1 MLLKNNDT
9 ILRVLKSEQDK
20 SLVIDCIKRTMPKW
34 VMTSSLS
41 DFEECTE
48 LLMYEDTNY
57 SYARQL
63 STKDQRIAQARFTM
77 IAGIL
82 PFIGDEQKRSQMIS
96 FLADQ
101 CSKQTLR
108 RYICLYLVYQD
119 INCLAPLPRH
129 EKLLTPDEQNM
140 RWGLNKFYYTQQ
152 KQTLTAAYTMT
163 LKAKYTDKE
172 GKLLPEYPS
181 FTQFRYYFRKTRDK
195 KKEYISRNGLK
206 NYQRNN
212 RPLLGDG
219 VREYAP
225 AVGVGMIDSTIADI
239 YLVDDGG
246 KLIGRPI
253 ITACVDAFSGL
264 CLGYSLGWEGG
275 VYSLKGLMLN
285 IISDKKS
292 WCQERGVFI
301 ESNEWPCHQLP
312 GTFCCDRGSEY
323 ISENFSNICEL
334 GPKLTALPS
343 FRPELKSMV
352 ERWFGS
358 LQDLYKPYLKGRGY
372 VERDANERGVSD
384 YRLDAC
390 LTLRDFEKIMLH
402 CIIYL
407 NSKRVIDFPFTDE
420 MIANG
425 VEPYANKIFAW
436 GCQQMGANM
445 IDVDKCKLILTLLPR
460 STGRFK
466 RNGLNVNG
474 MRYKNDDPKYTERYL
489 AGGEVTV
496 AYNPDDV
503 SECWVIEKGAYTS
516 FTLIERR
523 FAHKS
528 LESAKALQQA
538 GKHTV
543 NAATA
548 DNLQAQLDLAEHIQ
562 IIASQRKHTDVDLK
576 NIRNTRKKERTK
588 THIDYTKEV
597 I

>member
-1 MLLKNNDT
+1 MLLKNDT
-9 ILRVLKSEQDK
+9 QIYRVLKSHDDK
-20 SLVIDCIKRTMPKW
+20 SLIIDCIKRTMPKW
-34 VMTSSLS
+34 VSTSTLS
-41 DFEECTE
+41 EFEECTE
-48 LLMYEDTNY
+48 MLMYEVTNY
-57 SYARQL
+57 PYTRQL
-63 STKDQRIAQARFTM
+63 SVDEHRIAQERFTL

-82 PFIGDEQKRSQMIS
+82 PFIGDEQKRSQMIC

-108 RYICLYLVYQD
+108 RYFCLYLVYQ
-119 INCLAPLPRH
+119 NVHCLAPLPKR
-129 EKLLTPDEQNM
+129 EKGLSPDEQNM
-140 RWGLNKFYYTQQ
+140 RWGLNKFYYTRQ
-152 KQTLTAAYTMT
+152 KQTLTAAYTMM
-163 LKAKYTDKE
+163 LKAKYTDKD

-195 KKEYISRNGLK
+195 RKECITRNGLK

-225 AVGVGMIDSTIADI
+225 AVGVGMIDSTIADVF
-239 YLVDDGG
+239 LVDDGG

-264 CLGYSLGWEGG
+264 CLGYSIGWEGG

-285 IISDKKS
+285 IISDMKS
-292 WCQERGVFI
+292 LCQERGVFI
-301 ESNEWPCHQLP
+301 DSEQWPCQQLP

-358 LQDLYKPYLKGRGY
+358 LQYLYKPYLKGRGY
-372 VERDANERGVSD
+372 VEKDANERGVSD

-538 GKHTV
+538 GKHTI
-543 NAATA
+543 NTAAA

-562 IIASQRKHTDVDLK
+562 VIASQRKHTDVDLK
-576 NIRNTRKKERTK
+576 NIRSTRKKERTK
-588 THIDYTKEV
+588 AHIDYTKEV